1 MFRYLPPLLFL
12 CLSPPLLSPQHTHT
26 PGLSPLSSCTSNTS
40 SADRTQFTVA
50 VVEDEFIVRFHGF
63 YAAAVRATYIRHA
76 LAGTGRASYSIL
88 ARDNPMAGR
97 PSDFDVVRGALD
109 REELEQLR
117 AHPGVRS
124 VSREKRIT
132 RRLLEEPVS
141 EVEESA
147 GTGEDDGSGGERIV
161 KKKPLVRYRYLHDNL
176 ALIIFFDGVLPNV

>member
-1 MFRYLPPLLFL
+1 
-12 CLSPPLLSPQHTHT
+12 
-26 PGLSPLSSCTSNTS
+26 
-40 SADRTQFTVA
+40 
-50 VVEDEFIVRFHGF
+50 VEDEFIVRFHGF
-63 YAAAVRATYIRHA
+63 YAAAVRATYIKHA
-76 LAGTGRASYSIL
+76 LAGTGRAYSIL

-141 EVEESA
+141 EEQEEA
-147 GTGEDDGSGGERIV
+147 WTGEDAGSGGERIPVV
-161 KKKPLVRYRYLHDNL
+161 KNKS
-176 ALIIFFDGVLPNV
+176 

>member
-1 MFRYLPPLLFL
+1 MKMKEKPVSFKLCGTVFRYLPPLLIL

-26 PGLSPLSSCTSNTS
+26 PGLSPLPCTSNNS

-63 YAAAVRATYIRHA
+63 YAAAVRATYIRLA

-109 REELEQLR
+109 SEELEQLR

-141 EVEESA
+141 EEQEEA
-147 GTGEDDGSGGERIV
+147 GTEEDTGSGGERIV
-161 KKKPLVRYRYLHDNL
+161 EKKP
-176 ALIIFFDGVLPNV
+176 

>member
-1 MFRYLPPLLFL
+1 MFRYLPPLLIL
-12 CLSPPLLSPQHTHT
+12 CLSPPLLSPQHTHHT
-26 PGLSPLSSCTSNTS
+26 PGLIPLSCTSNNS
-40 SADRTQFTVA
+40 SADRTHFTVA

-63 YAAAVRATYIRHA
+63 YAAGVRATYIERA
-76 LAGTGRASYSIL
+76 LAGTGRAYSIL

-141 EVEESA
+141 EEQEEA
-147 GTGEDDGSGGERIV
+147 GTEEDTGSGGERIV
-161 KKKPLVRYRYLHDNL
+161 EKKP
-176 ALIIFFDGVLPNV
+176 

>member
-1 MFRYLPPLLFL
+1 MCGTVFRYLPPLLILF
-12 CLSPPLLSPQHTHT
+12 LSPPLLSPQHTHT
-26 PGLSPLSSCTSNTS
+26 PGLSPLSCTSNNS

-50 VVEDEFIVRFHGF
+50 VVEDEFIVRFRGF

-76 LAGTGRASYSIL
+76 LAGTGRAYSIL
-88 ARDNPMAGR
+88 TRDNPMAGR

-141 EVEESA
+141 EEQEEA
-147 GTGEDDGSGGERIV
+147 WTGEDAGSGGERIPVV
-161 KKKPLVRYRYLHDNL
+161 KNKS
-176 ALIIFFDGVLPNV
+176 

>member
-1 MFRYLPPLLFL
+1 MFRYLPPLLIL

-26 PGLSPLSSCTSNTS
+26 PGLSPLSCSTSSNS

-63 YAAAVRATYIRHA
+63 YAAGVRATYIKHA
-76 LAGTGRASYSIL
+76 LAGTGRAYSIL
-88 ARDNPMAGR
+88 IRDNPMAGR

-141 EVEESA
+141 EEEELA
-147 GTGEDDGSGGERIV
+147 GTGKDAESGG
-161 KKKPLVRYRYLHDNL
+161 
-176 ALIIFFDGVLPNV
+176 